1 MLKKIICTLICLLLA
16 TSVSG
21 CESGVNSGMR
31 KRSNQSDIDAV
42 IAQRAAEEGISID
55 LTGTADITAVPA
67 NDIDAADTVSEPVND
82 TGASD
87 TISEPVYDTGASDT
101 ISEPVYDIAAADTVA
116 EPANDTGTA
125 DITAVPVNN
134 EVNSD
139 AELPEGDDTVD
150 VDLTVLSSTLV
161 YSEVY
166 RMMMSPEDFIGKKI
180 KMSGQY
186 VVIFDEGTGKYYH
199 ACIISDATACCSQGI
214 EFELTNSYT
223 YPDDYPEEGAEICVI
238 GTFDTY
244 EEDDYIYCTLRNARI
259 A

>member
-55 LTGTADITAVPA
+55 LTGTADITA
-67 NDIDAADTVSEPVND
+67 E
-82 TGASD
+82 
-87 TISEPVYDTGASDT
+87 
-101 ISEPVYDIAAADTVA
+101 
-116 EPANDTGTA
+116 
-125 DITAVPVNN
+125 PVNN
-134 EVNSD
+134 EVSSD
-139 AELPEGDDTVD
+139 AELPDGDDTVD

>member
-67 NDIDAADTVSEPVND
+67 NDIDAADTVSEPAND
-82 TGASD
+82 
-87 TISEPVYDTGASDT
+87 IGASDT

-116 EPANDTGTA
+116 EPANDTGTD
-125 DITAVPVNN
+125 DITAEPVNN

-139 AELPEGDDTVD
+139 AELPEDDDTVD
-150 VDLTVLSSTLV
+150 IDLTVLSSTLV

-223 YPDDYPEEGAEICVI
+223 YPDDYPEEGADICVI